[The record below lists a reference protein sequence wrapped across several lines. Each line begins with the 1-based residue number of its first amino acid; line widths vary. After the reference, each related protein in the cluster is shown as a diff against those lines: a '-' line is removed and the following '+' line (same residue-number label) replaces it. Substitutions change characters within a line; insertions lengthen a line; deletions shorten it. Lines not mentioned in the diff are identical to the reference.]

1 MTMSL
6 EVKMPE
12 LKNTNKVRNIKF
24 FKNKCSD
31 LATQLVAWNSETG
44 SIGEAEF
51 ADKLISLIKTI
62 PYFSQN
68 PQNVIKTPS
77 HGNPLT
83 YNVLALVRG
92 TGRDT
97 LILAGHFDTVS
108 IENYHELKSLACES
122 EKLAYAL
129 IETLST
135 KQRSEQEECAYQD
148 LLTGNF
154 LPGRGMLDMKS
165 GLAAGMKCIEDF
177 LANPDRVGNIIFVAT
192 PDEERESR
200 GMRSL
205 RASLSHFVKENDLDI
220 VGAVNID
227 VTSDQGDGKDGR
239 AIYAGTIGKLLPF
252 AFVIGC
258 SSHASYP
265 YEGVSAL
272 AMGAKILSYFEANA
286 ALADKDKED
295 VSPSPICLEA
305 RDLRESYEVTTP
317 ERFWLAFNWLYHSI
331 TAETLFDRF
340 RKAVE
345 SCVTEAIQ
353 DFKEQAEKFSA
364 MVNKKSGALPPKPVI
379 MDYATLVRH
388 AKDITGD
395 SFDILYKNK
404 QAELDHIDNPL
415 TVSRLLTDWLVNL
428 AKVSGP
434 MVVIGFAGL
443 HYPSSHLDPSIRKD
457 KNFFDAINRASE
469 PYQNILDQV
478 LVWKPYFQGISD
490 MSFLGQ
496 KANKNALIASNTPIT
511 RLQDIPPEQSLS
523 FPVVNIGPWGRE
535 FHQKLERVYA
545 PYAFN
550 QLPELLLRIS
560 KEILK

>member
-1 MTMSL
+1 M
-6 EVKMPE
+6 
-12 LKNTNKVRNIKF
+12 
-24 FKNKCSD
+24 
-31 LATQLVAWNSETG
+31 
-44 SIGEAEF
+44 
-51 ADKLISLIKTI
+51 
-62 PYFSQN
+62 
-68 PQNVIKTPS
+68 
-77 HGNPLT
+77 
-83 YNVLALVRG
+83 
-92 TGRDT
+92 
-97 LILAGHFDTVS
+97 
-108 IENYHELKSLACES
+108 
-122 EKLAYAL
+122 
-129 IETLST
+129 
-135 KQRSEQEECAYQD
+135 
-148 LLTGNF
+148 
-154 LPGRGMLDMKS
+154 
-165 GLAAGMKCIEDF
+165 
-177 LANPDRVGNIIFVAT
+177 
-192 PDEERESR
+192 
-200 GMRSL
+200 
-205 RASLSHFVKENDLDI
+205 
-220 VGAVNID
+220 
-227 VTSDQGDGKDGR
+227 
-239 AIYAGTIGKLLPF
+239 
-252 AFVIGC
+252 
-258 SSHASYP
+258 
-265 YEGVSAL
+265 
-272 AMGAKILSYFEANA
+272 
-286 ALADKDKED
+286 
-295 VSPSPICLEA
+295 
-305 RDLRESYEVTTP
+305 
-317 ERFWLAFNWLYHSI
+317 
-331 TAETLFDRF
+331 FDRF

-364 MVNKKSGALPPKPVI
+364 MVNKKSGSLPPKPVI